1 MSMLKP
7 LPSSTTTTTPALPE
21 IDPSELKAA
30 RMFLTSVREEE
41 RRARMPHARFER
53 QGPVVRN
60 GIARARMRSA
70 NKPSS

>member
-7 LPSSTTTTTPALPE
+7 LPSSTTTTALPE

-70 NKPSS
+70 NKPGA